1 MVYPDDAEA
10 RCRREPGFRLSRHRR
25 RLESCEVRI
34 ALGGLEAAMCRGE
47 SGVFRAADGA
57 CSGRV
62 QWRPRP
68 VHDTKAAQKA
78 ATTPMRTSA
87 REFRGRLA
95 LRLYV
100 G

>member
-1 MVYPDDAEA
+1 MTPRHGAVESPASD
-10 RCRREPGFRLSRHRR
+10 FRDIVVA
-25 RLESCEVRI
+25 CEVRI